1 VAASFGERLKRERE
15 KRGMTLEE
23 VSGVT
28 KISVRNLKA
37 LELEKFDQLPGG
49 IFNRGFVRAYAKHL
63 GLDEE
68 QVVAD
73 YLEAS
78 GESLPSRV
86 EPGAPAEASTQS
98 EEQPRLST
106 QVPWGSL
113 AALLVLGTLLL
124 AAWVHYS
131 HRKAPVAGEETA
143 EPAVETPQASAA
155 AVPNSGSANNSI
167 SQAAAPKSDTP
178 KPDHVVSLKTG
189 FDISLKARDEV
200 WVSLALDGKP
210 SAESTL
216 MPGQSMKVHAS
227 NQVILKIGNAAGL
240 AVSFN
245 GQTVPVS
252 GAEGEVRTLT
262 FTPSGLQAPDPVA
275 PQPN

>member
-1 VAASFGERLKRERE
+1 MVASFGERLKRERE

-28 KISVRNLKA
+28 KISARNLKA

-73 YLEAS
+73 YLEAA
-78 GESLPSRV
+78 GESLPSRGP
-86 EPGAPAEASTQS
+86 EIPADQNPEAT
-98 EEQPRLST
+98 EQRGMSA

-113 AALLVLGTLLL
+113 AGLLVLATLLL
-124 AAWVHYS
+124 AVWVHYS
-131 HRKAPVAGEETA
+131 HRKAPQDGTGEIKSTS
-143 EPAVETPQASAA
+143 ETPNVSASGPASDARPDAATANAHKAELAASAKA
-155 AVPNSGSANNSI
+155 
-167 SQAAAPKSDTP
+167 
-178 KPDHVVSLKTG
+178 G
-189 FDISLKARDEV
+189 FDISLQARDEV
-200 WVSLALDGKP
+200 WVALAVDGKP

-216 MPGQSMKVHAS
+216 LKGQSMTVHAS
-227 NQVILKIGNAAGL
+227 NQVTLKIGNVAGL
-240 AVSFN
+240 DVSFN
-245 GQTVPVS
+245 GERVPV
-252 GAEGEVRTLT
+252 GGTEGEVRTLT
-262 FTPSGLQAPDPVA
+262 FTSSGLQAPDLVA

>member
-1 VAASFGERLKRERE
+1 MAASFGERLKRERE

-28 KISVRNLKA
+28 KISARNLKA

-86 EPGAPAEASTQS
+86 EPGAPAELSDQS

-106 QVPWGSL
+106 QVPWGAL
-113 AALLVLGTLLL
+113 AVLLVLGTLLL
-124 AAWVHYS
+124 AIWVHYS
-131 HRKAPVAGEETA
+131 HPKAPPEATREVQSTTEASNASAPASADNSQPEATPVNAPKA
-143 EPAVETPQASAA
+143 EPAASAKA
-155 AVPNSGSANNSI
+155 
-167 SQAAAPKSDTP
+167 
-178 KPDHVVSLKTG
+178 G
-189 FDISLKARDEV
+189 FDISLQARDEV
-200 WVSLALDGKP
+200 WLSIAADRKP
-210 SAESTL
+210 PAEATL
-216 MPGQSMKVHAS
+216 LKGQSKTVHAS
-227 NQVILKIGNAAGL
+227 NQVTLKIGNAAVL
-240 AVSFN
+240 DVSFN
-245 GQTVPVS
+245 GRSIPLRGT
-252 GAEGEVRTLT
+252 EGEVRTLT
-262 FTPSGLQAPDPVA
+262 FTSSGLQAPDPAVS
-275 PQPN
+275 QPN